1 MNESEVQAVI
11 DNLNKANKNFDEVI
25 SALKLLVKNRETFT
39 SESNKVYDVV
49 VKENNSIDSSIKELN
64 EKLNNNTNLYN
75 NLINIINE
83 DKKEVDKSKDRLV
96 TAVYNLKKDYED
108 KINALEA
115 KLDKIISALKI
126 EENNSSDS
134 KEENNSLDEIIV
146 KVSGYVKDEKSSS
159 KVEPRIIKNK
169 KGKLIILKGLDK
181 NNQEFEFTFQ
191 INDGENLNDI
201 NNLLENKEITI
212 YKKQNGKYTCDREK
226 L

>member
-181 NNQEFEFTFQ
+181 NNQEFEFTFP

>member
-25 SALKLLVKNRETFT
+25 SALKLLVKNRETFI

-181 NNQEFEFTFQ
+181 NNQEFEFTFP

>member
-1 MNESEVQAVI
+1 M
-11 DNLNKANKNFDEVI
+11 
-25 SALKLLVKNRETFT
+25 
-39 SESNKVYDVV
+39 
-49 VKENNSIDSSIKELN
+49 
-64 EKLNNNTNLYN
+64 
-75 NLINIINE
+75 
-83 DKKEVDKSKDRLV
+83 
-96 TAVYNLKKDYED
+96 
-108 KINALEA
+108 
-115 KLDKIISALKI
+115 
-126 EENNSSDS
+126 
-134 KEENNSLDEIIV
+134 
-146 KVSGYVKDEKSSS
+146 SGYVKDEKSSS